1 MAESSQC
8 KLGEMEREGE
18 WVSVGPVDKRP
29 LIKGKT
35 EVVVN
40 LEV

>member
-8 KLGEMEREGE
+8 KLGETEREGE
-18 WVSVGPVDKRP
+18 WVSVGPVDKWP
-29 LIKGKT
+29 LIKGNT
-35 EVVVN
+35 EVMAN